1 MDLNDHRALDD
12 TPKIIAITKSEG
24 SISNKFIDQIEKRNC
39 RLIVV
44 KTSKIVKCDSYI
56 VTEIFNLISKR
67 SSGYIIFLSSNAV
80 DIFFEIA
87 TSLNVINEIVNDLN
101 SKFTVVAIGPSTRS
115 ALLKNRIVVSKIPQD
130 HSSLGIID
138 FLSKLKND
146 KYESKIIIPRSK
158 KADNNLKEQLLHLGF
173 DVDEFY
179 IYNVIPA
186 DVNPVWIEFFN
197 LLREEKIDSLI
208 FTSPSNVDYF
218 ISIIQKHSSDLLPLV
233 CKIKL
238 ILSIGPLTSK
248 ELFKY
253 NLPFHESKN
262 HSLEGLYETLYR
274 DNKNLNKTSNL
285 FY

>member
-1 MDLNDHRALDD
+1 MDLIDHRVLDD

-24 SISNKFIDQIEKRNC
+24 SISNHFIDKIEKRNC

-44 KTSKIVKCDSYI
+44 KTSKIVNSDSYI
-56 VTEIFNLISKR
+56 VTKIVNLISKR

-87 TSLNVINEIVNDLN
+87 TCLNVINEIVHDLN
-101 SKFTVVAIGPSTRS
+101 TKFTVIAIGPSTRG
-115 ALLKNRIVVSKIPQD
+115 ALLKNRIVVSQIPQE

-138 FLSKLKND
+138 FLSQLKND
-146 KYESKIIIPRSK
+146 KSESKIIIPRSK
-158 KADNNLKEQLLHLGF
+158 KADNSLKEQLLHLGF

-186 DVNPVWIEFFN
+186 DINPVWIEFFN

-208 FTSPSNVDYF
+208 FTSPSNVNYF
-218 ISIIQKHSSDLLPLV
+218 ISIIQKYSSDLLPLV

-253 NLPFHESKN
+253 NIPFYESKN
-262 HSLEGLYETLYR
+262 HSLEGLYETLYME
-274 DNKNLNKTSNL
+274 
-285 FY
+285 

>member
-1 MDLNDHRALDD
+1 MDLIDHKVLDD

-24 SISNKFIDQIEKRNC
+24 SISNKFIHKMEKRNC

-44 KTSKIVKCDSYI
+44 KTSKIVKTDSASFTKI
-56 VTEIFNLISKR
+56 VDLIIKR

-87 TSLNVINEIVNDLN
+87 TSLNVNNEIVHDLN

-115 ALLKNRIVVSKIPQD
+115 ALLKNGIVVSKIPQD
-130 HSSLGIID
+130 HSSLGIIN
-138 FLSKLKND
+138 FLSQWKND
-146 KYESKIIIPRSK
+146 KRKSKIIIPRSK
-158 KADNNLKEQLLHLGF
+158 KADNSLREQLLHLGF

-179 IYNVIPA
+179 IYNVIAA
-186 DVNPVWIEFFN
+186 DINPVWLEFFN
-197 LLREEKIDSLI
+197 LLREEKIDSMI
-208 FTSPSNVDYF
+208 FTSPSNVNYF
-218 ISIIQKHSSDLLPLV
+218 ISIIQKHSSDLFPLV

-253 NLPFHESKN
+253 NIPFYESQN
-262 HSLEGLYETLYR
+262 HSLEGLYETLY
-274 DNKNLNKTSNL
+274 TE
-285 FY
+285 

>member
-1 MDLNDHRALDD
+1 MDLIDHRVLDD

-24 SISNKFIDQIEKRNC
+24 SISNKFIDKMEKRNC

-44 KTSKIVKCDSYI
+44 KTSKIVKSDSDSVTKI
-56 VTEIFNLISKR
+56 VDLIFKR

-87 TSLNVINEIVNDLN
+87 TSLNVNNEIVHDLN

-115 ALLKNRIVVSKIPQD
+115 ALLKNGIVVSKIPQD
-130 HSSLGIID
+130 HSSLGIIN
-138 FLSKLKND
+138 FLSQLKND
-146 KYESKIIIPRSK
+146 KCKSKIIIPRSK
-158 KADNNLKEQLLHLGF
+158 KADNSLREQLLHLGF
-173 DVDEFY
+173 DVDEFH
-179 IYNVIPA
+179 IYNVIAA
-186 DVNPVWIEFFN
+186 DINPIWLEFFN

-208 FTSPSNVDYF
+208 FTSPSNVNYF
-218 ISIIQKHSSDLLPLV
+218 ISIIQKHSSDLFPLV

-253 NLPFHESKN
+253 NIPFYESKN
-262 HSLEGLYETLYR
+262 HSLEGLYETLY
-274 DNKNLNKTSNL
+274 TE
-285 FY
+285 